1 MAVSQPST
9 HNAQELETM
18 AGVRAEKAAKMQ
30 EKASEASTRTR
41 KGRNKVEKL
50 PRQDKKKPTNSGKA
64 EK

>member
-1 MAVSQPST
+1 
-9 HNAQELETM
+9 M

-41 KGRNKVEKL
+41 KGRNKVEKV